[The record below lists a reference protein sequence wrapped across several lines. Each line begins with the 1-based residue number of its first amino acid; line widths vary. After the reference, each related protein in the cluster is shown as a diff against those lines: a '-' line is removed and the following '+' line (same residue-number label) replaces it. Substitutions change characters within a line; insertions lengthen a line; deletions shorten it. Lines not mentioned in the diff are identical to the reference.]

1 MTTIGVFNIITKN
14 SKILLVK
21 RRDLPFWDL
30 PGGGLESGETLEE
43 CLIRETFEETGLIV
57 SNCKQILHF
66 INTSINDEQFI
77 FSSTIVGGKPISDG
91 PETRLIKYFP
101 LDSLPLLMIP
111 HRKIQI
117 SSISNSQKK
126 DVYYVKDSLFL
137 TVLRKIF

>member
-126 DVYYVKDSLFL
+126 MYIMLRILCSLQS
-137 TVLRKIF
+137 